1 MKKRFVFGNNKDLC
15 SKVQAVF
22 EKKGYSCE
30 IAVVSKDRV
39 ENIPQNFIAATRDR
53 EYFLL
58 FRNEEFKYVT
68 EWLHD
73 RGIFELNVFPWDT
86 HIFKEEDIEEVFI
99 RINNEK
105 PRLDYV
111 EIEVSRGCN
120 LNCKGCN
127 EFSNL
132 IDKSCYGDLESTR
145 RDLLRLK
152 ELFWGI
158 GKIRLMGGEPLI
170 NPAFP
175 EFVRTAREVFPDCD
189 LRLLSN
195 GILIPQ
201 LSIEDLQTIKKY
213 NCSFDISVYPP
224 VKRILKSI
232 KRRLDENGIS
242 YTLSLRN
249 TFFFKSLLKEPLK
262 SPVESFNNCL
272 FTHCHGLNDGYLSA
286 CTNQMYAYRL
296 NDAFGLDFP
305 TEEKIDIY
313 STELDGW
320 GINRKFSKPH
330 DFCRYCGQG
339 MVPYRW
345 KTCPAHK
352 AKAEDWLI
360 EPTFLNVKIAP
371 LVQKVLKNPAKWLRS
386 KIRKP
391 NNRKT

>member
-1 MKKRFVFGNNKDLC
+1 M
-15 SKVQAVF
+15 
-22 EKKGYSCE
+22 
-30 IAVVSKDRV
+30 
-39 ENIPQNFIAATRDR
+39 
-53 EYFLL
+53 
-58 FRNEEFKYVT
+58 T

-249 TFFFKSLLKEPLK
+249 TFFLSLC
-262 SPVESFNNCL
+262 S
-272 FTHCHGLNDGYLSA
+272 
-286 CTNQMYAYRL
+286 
-296 NDAFGLDFP
+296 
-305 TEEKIDIY
+305 
-313 STELDGW
+313 
-320 GINRKFSKPH
+320 
-330 DFCRYCGQG
+330 
-339 MVPYRW
+339 
-345 KTCPAHK
+345 
-352 AKAEDWLI
+352 
-360 EPTFLNVKIAP
+360 
-371 LVQKVLKNPAKWLRS
+371 RS
-386 KIRKP
+386 L
-391 NNRKT
+391 